1 VRDREVIDAAN
12 EHDMVLVFTRT
23 RHFRH

>member
-1 VRDREVIDAAN
+1 MRDQEVIDAAN
-12 EHDMVLVFTRT
+12 EQGIVMALTGT